1 MLCFDKAILS
11 HLRGVYQMQKKKSNI
26 SFDAMVRFFMQTYE
40 IPTKTDIDRL
50 IERIERL
57 ERLLTAATQTQRTHK
72 PVKGMRF
79 QATLSATDEVFEIV
93 KSTKDGASIQDIQ
106 NRTSFDE
113 KKVRNAIFRLN
124 KMGRIERKQRGIYV
138 VVDA

>member
-1 MLCFDKAILS
+1 
-11 HLRGVYQMQKKKSNI
+11 MQKKKSNI

-57 ERLLTAATQTQRTHK
+57 EKLITLTAMQQQDRGKTHK
-72 PVKGMRF
+72 GTKF
-79 QATLSATDEVFEIV
+79 KTTLSATEEVFEVV
-93 KSTKDGASIQDIQ
+93 KSSKEGATINDIQ
-106 NRTSFDE
+106 ARTGFDE

-124 KMGRIERKQRGIYV
+124 KLNRIKRKKRGLYV
-138 VVDA
+138 IVEA

>member
-1 MLCFDKAILS
+1 
-11 HLRGVYQMQKKKSNI
+11 MQKKKSNI

-57 ERLLTAATQTQRTHK
+57 EKLITLTTAQQQNRGKAHK
-72 PVKGMRF
+72 GVRF
-79 QATLSATDEVFEIV
+79 KATLSATEEVFEVV
-93 KSTKDGASIQDIQ
+93 KSAAEGATINEIQD
-106 NRTSFDE
+106 RTGFDE

-124 KMGRIERKQRGIYV
+124 KLGRIKRKKRGLYV
-138 VVDA
+138 AVEA

>member
-1 MLCFDKAILS
+1 
-11 HLRGVYQMQKKKSNI
+11 MQKKKSNI

-57 ERLLTAATQTQRTHK
+57 EKLITLTAMQQQDRSKTHK
-72 PVKGMRF
+72 GTKF
-79 QATLSATDEVFEIV
+79 KATLSATEEVFEVV
-93 KSTKDGASIQDIQ
+93 KSSPEGATINDIQ
-106 NRTSFDE
+106 ARTGFDE

-124 KMGRIERKQRGIYV
+124 KLGRVKRKKRGLYV
-138 VVDA
+138 TVEA

>member
-1 MLCFDKAILS
+1 
-11 HLRGVYQMQKKKSNI
+11 MQKKKSNI

-57 ERLLTAATQTQRTHK
+57 ERLITMTAMQQQNRVKTHK
-72 PVKGMRF
+72 GVKF
-79 QATLSATDEVFEIV
+79 KATLSATEEVFEVV
-93 KSTKDGASIQDIQ
+93 KSSKDGATIGDIQ
-106 NRTSFDE
+106 ARTNFDE

-124 KMGRIERKQRGIYV
+124 KLGRIKRKKRGLYAAV
-138 VVDA
+138 TA

>member
-1 MLCFDKAILS
+1 MS
-11 HLRGVYQMQKKKSNI
+11 KKKSNI

-57 ERLLTAATQTQRTHK
+57 ERLITMTAMQQQDRTKPQRGVKFK
-72 PVKGMRF
+72 P
-79 QATLSATDEVFEIV
+79 TLSATEEVFEVV
-93 KSTKDGASIQDIQ
+93 KSSAEGATIMDIQ
-106 NRTSFDE
+106 ARTSFDE

-124 KMGRIERKQRGIYV
+124 KLGRIKRKKRGLYV
-138 VVDA
+138 AVEA

>member
-1 MLCFDKAILS
+1 
-11 HLRGVYQMQKKKSNI
+11 MQKKKSNI

-57 ERLLTAATQTQRTHK
+57 EHLITMTAIQQQERGKTHK
-72 PVKGMRF
+72 GTKF
-79 QATLSATDEVFEIV
+79 KATLSATDEVFEIV
-93 KSTKDGASIQDIQ
+93 KASKDGATITDIQ
-106 NRTSFDE
+106 TRTNFDE

-124 KMGRIERKQRGIYV
+124 KLGRIKRKKRGLYV
-138 VVDA
+138 AVEA